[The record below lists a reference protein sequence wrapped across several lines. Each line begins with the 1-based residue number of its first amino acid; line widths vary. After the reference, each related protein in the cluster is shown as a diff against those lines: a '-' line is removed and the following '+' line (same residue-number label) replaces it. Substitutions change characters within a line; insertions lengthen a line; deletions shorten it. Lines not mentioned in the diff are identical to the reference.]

1 MSMAHA
7 GLIEI
12 AALAA
17 GLDHGLVELMVGCL
31 AIAH

>member
-7 GLIEI
+7 DLIEI
-12 AALAA
+12 AAVVAC
-17 GLDHGLVELMVGCL
+17 LDHGLVEPLVGGL

>member
-12 AALAA
+12 AAVAA
-17 GLDHGLVELMVGCL
+17 CLDHGLVELLVGL
-31 AIAH
+31 IAIAH